1 MGMNRHDAYYE
12 PEDDY
17 IDSDELQSEVADLMK
32 TDEFNP
38 HKWNNFCE
46 AFAAHQNKD
55 DIEALEEMLE
65 KRDFEALGRKL
76 WNMSFEYYE
85 NWATS
90 RVTGEY

>member
-17 IDSDELQSEVADLMK
+17 MDSDELQSEVADMMNDDDYNPCK
-32 TDEFNP
+32 WGNFN
-38 HKWNNFCE
+38 E
-46 AFAAHQNKD
+46 AFAATQNKD

-76 WNMSFEYYE
+76 WNMSYEYWE
-85 NWATS
+85 GFATGKI
-90 RVTGEY
+90 TGQY